1 MHIDQVIRER
11 RLALGLTQEELAN
24 KIGVS
29 APAVSKWEKRV
40 SYPDITLLPAL
51 ARILGTDVNTL
62 LTFSVTMDPEESRHL
77 YEKLMTT
84 AKDAGWQAAVD
95 LAEAQ
100 IAHYPSVTMMHLMN
114 AAFLQTLKDQI
125 PETAWPAVY
134 QQIVAIYQ
142 TAEKSTDLPQAQAAA
157 QSLFYLY
164 LKEKDFDDA
173 ENQLKMLPTEVVAYN
188 AMKPKLQLQRGQ
200 LKEAYISGEKLLST
214 GLSAVSLVLNVLT
227 KVGIAD
233 HQLETAK
240 RYADMSQKIDNL
252 IPITNP
258 FTFESQLKIAEASD
272 DPGQAVTILKEL
284 LANIIDQPQP
294 AILQHLTLVKPKKT
308 TAPAEARRQLLQI
321 FTADPEMAFLKKSP
335 SFQQLLHEYN
345 L

>member
-29 APAVSKWEKRV
+29 APAISKWEKRV

-77 YEKLMTT
+77 YEKMMTT

-100 IAHYPSVTMMHLMN
+100 IAHYPSMNSLQLMI
-114 AAFLQTLKDQI
+114 AAFLQSLKSQI
-125 PETAWPAVY
+125 PEADWPSVY

-142 TAEKSTDLPQAQAAA
+142 TAEKSTDLPQAQVAA

-164 LKEKDFDDA
+164 LKEKDFDAA
-173 ENQLKMLPTEVVAYN
+173 EKQLTLLPPEVVAYN
-188 AMKPKLQLQRGQ
+188 AMEPKLKLQRGQ
-200 LKEAYISGEKLLST
+200 HKDAYISGEKLLGT
-214 GLSAVSLVLNVLT
+214 GLGAVSLILNVLT
-227 KVGIAD
+227 QVGLAD
-233 HQLETAK
+233 HQLAVAK

-252 IPITNP
+252 IPISNP
-258 FTFESQLKIAEASD
+258 YTLEAQLKVAEASN
-272 DPGQAVTILKEL
+272 DPNQAVTIIKEV
-284 LANIIDQPQP
+284 LANLNQPQP
-294 AILQHLTLVKPKKT
+294 LVLQHLT
-308 TAPAEARRQLLQI
+308 PAKSKEQVSLKEAQRQLLQI
-321 FTADPEMAFLKKSP
+321 FTADPEMAFLQKSP
-335 SFQQLLHEYN
+335 SFQQLLHQYN